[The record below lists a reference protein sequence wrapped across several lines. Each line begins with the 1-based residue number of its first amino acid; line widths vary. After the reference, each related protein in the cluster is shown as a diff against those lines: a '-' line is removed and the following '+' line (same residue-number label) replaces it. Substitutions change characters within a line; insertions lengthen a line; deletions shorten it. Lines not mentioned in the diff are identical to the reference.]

1 MSWASPNSLRT
12 RVSSR
17 TYMRTDNTMFIFSWQ
32 YPLTKRWY
40 LTLLSRRQQ
49 LTEIHRSTEPSAHR
63 SEIRLSSEKNSIT
76 EWYKDN
82 DAIYVNFKTQTKN
95 NILYMVAHVAW
106 KSGKIETEKMY
117 HELMRMVAL
126 GIE

>member
-1 MSWASPNSLRT
+1 MLWASSNSLRT
-12 RVSSR
+12 SVSSC
-17 TYMRTDNTMFIFSWQ
+17 TYMRTDNTMSIFWWQ
-32 YPLTKRWY
+32 NLLTKRWY
-40 LTLLSRRQQ
+40 LTLLSRMQQ
-49 LTEIHRSTEPSAHR
+49 LREIHRSTEPSTCR

-95 NILYMVAHVAW
+95 NILYMVAHVGW